1 MGAGMKAGNTA
12 NPGEPTQAVCYQIRV
27 KGLLRPE
34 WAEWFEG
41 MVVTAT
47 PQGETVLTGPVTDQ
61 PALHGLLARVR
72 DFNLVLI
79 SVERME

>member
-1 MGAGMKAGNTA
+1 MKAGNTA
-12 NPGEPTQAVCYQIRV
+12 NPGEPTQAVNYQIRV
-27 KGLLRPE
+27 KGLLRLE

-41 MVVTAT
+41 MVVTVT
-47 PQGETVLTGPVTDQ
+47 SQGETVLTGPVTDQ

-72 DFNLVLI
+72 DFNLVLV